1 MSAREPGR
9 PCSAKGTWLRADPET
24 FTQLSMSDESG
35 SDTVWSEGY
44 YKKNQE
50 DKNLDLLEEHSPKDL
65 VGKKINTV
73 NENFMINL
81 NIIYSN
87 YLYKDNKAES

>member
-9 PCSAKGTWLRADPET
+9 PCSAEGTGPTADPET
-24 FTQLSMSDESG
+24 LTQLSVSDESE

-44 YKKNQE
+44 YKKNPE

-65 VGKKINTV
+65 VRKKINMV